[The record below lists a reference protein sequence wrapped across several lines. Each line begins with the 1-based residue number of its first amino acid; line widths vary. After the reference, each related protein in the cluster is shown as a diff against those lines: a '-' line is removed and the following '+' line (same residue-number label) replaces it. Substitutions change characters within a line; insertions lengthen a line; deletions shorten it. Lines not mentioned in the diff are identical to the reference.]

1 MRPNVIAIQ
10 PAQSP
15 SHANGAPRKSVNA
28 SASHA
33 APREA
38 LSSATLMLASIA

>member
-1 MRPNVIAIQ
+1 MIAIQ
-10 PAQSP
+10 PAESP
-15 SHANGAPRKSVNA
+15 IHASGARRKSWNA

-38 LSSATLMLASIA
+38 GSSATLVVVSIR